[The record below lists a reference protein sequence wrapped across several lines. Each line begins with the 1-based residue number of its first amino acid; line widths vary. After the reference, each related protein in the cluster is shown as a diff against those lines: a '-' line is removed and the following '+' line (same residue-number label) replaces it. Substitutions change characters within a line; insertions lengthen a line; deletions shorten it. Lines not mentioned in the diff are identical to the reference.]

1 MEHSFEYQLPLKRRQ
16 SWLREVPARTS
27 AGPKVAFILFVAF
40 LIMLYSNVGVI
51 YKQYLEAFRPTFVIA
66 IAALFM
72 MVVENGQARQAF
84 KLTWPQGH
92 LLLAFLGVCVIST
105 FNSIYVRVAAAE
117 TTDFA
122 KIVLVYVLIENVVT
136 TESRLKTVM
145 WTMAL
150 CGLFPAIGT
159 IYHYQTGIFVEG
171 TRAAWRG
178 IFGNPN
184 EVAYGILVL
193 IPMALALAKSYRLSV
208 KLVLWAL
215 IAVYLMAMFLTFSR
229 GGLISLFAVLG
240 LAGWKHKSILIKGGM
255 VIALIGAMVVIS
267 MFWKRNSG
275 DFKNIEQDTSF
286 RERLYTFEAGAL
298 MFLHN
303 PLFGVG
309 PGDSMVAYPLY
320 VPIEAKTCGCHDQL
334 HVHNSY
340 IQVLAELGALGFIP
354 FILFITITTYQAW
367 KMERGPLRNY
377 ATALGLSMWVF
388 LVFSTSGGFA
398 FTWWPYILVGL
409 IVALK
414 RIAGATPAEMTL
426 RGADP
431 V

>member
-1 MEHSFEYQLPLKRRQ
+1 MEHSLDYQMPLKSRQ
-16 SWLREVPARTS
+16 RWLREVPAGS
-27 AGPKVAFILFVAF
+27 SSGPKVAFLLLVAF
-40 LIMLYSNVGVI
+40 LILLYSNVGVI

-66 IAALFM
+66 VAALFM

-92 LLLAFLGVCVIST
+92 LLLALLGVCVIST
-105 FNSIYVRVAAAE
+105 FSSIYVRVAADQTA
-117 TTDFA
+117 DFA

-150 CGLFPAIGT
+150 CGLFPAVGT

-184 EVAYGILVL
+184 EAAYGILVL
-193 IPMALALAKSYRLSV
+193 IPIVLALAKSYRLSV
-208 KLVLWAL
+208 KFVLWAL
-215 IAVYLMAMFLTFSR
+215 IAVYLVAMFLTFSR
-229 GGLISLFAVLG
+229 GGFLTLFTVLG
-240 LAGWKHKSILIKGGM
+240 LAGWKHRSIFVKAGM
-255 VIALIGAMVVIS
+255 VTALIAAIVVIS
-267 MFWKRNSG
+267 TFWKRNSG
-275 DFKNIEQDTSF
+275 DFKHVEQDTSF
-286 RERLYTFEAGAL
+286 LERLYTFEAGAQ

-320 VPIEAKTCGCHDQL
+320 APIDAKTCGCHDQL

-340 IQVLAELGALGFIP
+340 IQALAELGASGFIP
-354 FILFITITTYQAW
+354 FILFISITTYQAW
-367 KMERGPLRNY
+367 KMERGPLKDY

-388 LVFSTSGGFA
+388 LVFSTSGGFVY
-398 FTWWPYILVGL
+398 TWWPYILVGL

-414 RIAGATPAEMTL
+414 RIAGSTPAEMSL
-426 RGADP
+426 RGADA